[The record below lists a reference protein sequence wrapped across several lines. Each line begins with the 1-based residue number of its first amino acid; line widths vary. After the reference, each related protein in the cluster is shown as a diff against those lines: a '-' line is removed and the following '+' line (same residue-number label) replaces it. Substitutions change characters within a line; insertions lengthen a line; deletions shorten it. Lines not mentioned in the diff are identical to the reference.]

1 MSMYETDI
9 TEETTMVAETPVEE
23 TGLYPVDPA
32 AYEQSEGVF
41 EDGVPVEAVIG
52 LGIGAALIGAAVAN
66 KDKIKGFFGGLKQK
80 RLDKLAKK
88 LADQGYE
95 VYGPDE
101 IVEEEPAAEEAPAE
115 EVKDDK
121 DKKSK
126 KNKKG

>member
-1 MSMYETDI
+1 MSNYETI
-9 TEETTMVAETPVEE
+9 NNEETTMVAETPVEE
-23 TGLYPVDPA
+23 TGLYPVEPA
-32 AYEQSEGVF
+32 AYEQSEGYF
-41 EDGVPVEAVIG
+41 DEGVPVEAVIG

-66 KDKIKGFFGGLKQK
+66 KDKIAGFFENRKKK

-95 VYGPDE
+95 VHGPAE
-101 IVEEEPAAEEAPAE
+101 IVEEEPAEEAPAE

-121 DKKSK
+121 SK